1 MHKDKKI
8 TDIKCKI
15 EEKRKELDKAILTLH
30 KSAEIL
36 ALSKE
41 LDLLIEEYYELAE

>member
-1 MHKDKKI
+1 MHKEKKI
-8 TDIKCKI
+8 MDIKCKI
-15 EEKRKELDKAILTLH
+15 EKKRKELDKAILTLH